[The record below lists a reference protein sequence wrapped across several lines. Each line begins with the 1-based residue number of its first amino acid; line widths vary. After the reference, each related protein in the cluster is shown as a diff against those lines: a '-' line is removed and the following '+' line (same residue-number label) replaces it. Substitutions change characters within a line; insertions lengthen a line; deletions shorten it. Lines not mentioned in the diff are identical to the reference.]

1 MATEVDASFLNKL
14 KTNKER
20 KEHLETIE
28 LWNKGKYETAK
39 EDCTKLIRA
48 IRKDFSAMCSVL
60 Y

>member
-1 MATEVDASFLNKL
+1 MVATEVDASFLNKL

-28 LWNKGKYETAK
+28 LWNKGQYETAK

-48 IRKDFSAMCSVL
+48 FRKRFFTS
-60 Y
+60 